1 MTNRNFLII
10 LSLIVSMG
18 VYTSHSITKAVYQKK
33 LEQRDSLFNAESIRM
48 YDVLTKQMK

>member
-18 VYTSHSITKAVYQKK
+18 VYTSHSITKSVYQKK
-33 LEQRDSLFNAESIRM
+33 LQQRDSLFNEQSIRM